1 GKRFGVFKDIFR
13 DSIFKFTMDK
23 IKEAGG
29 DIVLIA
35 PRKVGLPG
43 FLSILN
49 IEMKHELPKYI
60 KNHADKKVE
69 ITSVDDVIAFNRLD
83 PALRAPYGQLRFMNI
98 GKDTITQNELEVIKK
113 NLKTIARTFFKALE
127 TQNLDAILSI
137 NNSHS
142 AYCAVA
148 EYPNLTIPMGY
159 KKSGEPISL
168 TFIGKPNEEGK
179 LLLLGHTFEQLTSHR
194 KMPKNFK

>member
-1 GKRFGVFKDIFR
+1 
-13 DSIFKFTMDK
+13 
-23 IKEAGG
+23 
-29 DIVLIA
+29 
-35 PRKVGLPG
+35 
-43 FLSILN
+43 
-49 IEMKHELPKYI
+49 
-60 KNHADKKVE
+60 
-69 ITSVDDVIAFNRLD
+69 
-83 PALRAPYGQLRFMNI
+83 MNI
-98 GKDTITQNELEVIKK
+98 GKDTITPTELEVIKK
-113 NLKTIARTFFKALE
+113 TLMANARTFFKSIE

-142 AYCAVA
+142 AYSAVA